1 MVGLSLYVVCQ
12 TKIICA
18 VGYQRGQKKKRMVI
32 DTKAVCVEVL
42 GKTIAAHLVLS
53 VIITANLARIN
64 VSSASKTAVN
74 SDSV

>member
-18 VGYQRGQKKKRMVI
+18 VGYQRGQKKRMVI
-32 DTKAVCVEVL
+32 DTKAICVEVL
-42 GKTIAAHLVLS
+42 GKSIAAHLVLS

-64 VSSASKTAVN
+64 VPSASKTAVN